1 MRAGNRSRTSDWV
14 AALRALYSEAP
25 PDLAIFDDG
34 VAQRLL
40 PGGLGALVRGVTRAP
55 FGPRLAHRLLG
66 AATRGLS
73 FTVPLRTAA
82 IDDAIERSV
91 EAGTRQLVVLGAGL
105 DARAW
110 RMPNLAEVSVFELDH
125 PDTQAFKR
133 EGIGDLRPL
142 AKDVRFCSID
152 FERQTIPE
160 VLGAHDF
167 DASARSVWIWEG
179 VTMYLTAE
187 AIDATLEAVA
197 ELAAPES
204 RLAMTYLPPEYASP
218 FLRTVSEVGA
228 MWIGEALRFQ
238 EDARGIAARLAAR
251 GFEVEGDGSALDWVE
266 RWPAREARHVRPY
279 ERLALA
285 RRV

>member
-25 PDLAIFDDG
+25 PDLAIFDD
-34 VAQRLL
+34 AIAERLL
-40 PGGLGALVRGVTRAP
+40 PGGLGAVVRGVTRAP
-55 FGPRLAHRLLG
+55 FGPRLAHRLVG

-73 FTVPLRTAA
+73 YSVPLRTAA
-82 IDDAIERSV
+82 IDDAVERSV
-91 EAGTRQLVVLGAGL
+91 RGGTRQIVVLGAGL

-110 RMPNLAEVSVFELDH
+110 RMPALAHVSVFELDH

-133 EGIGDLRPL
+133 EGIGDLRPM
-142 AKDVRFCSID
+142 AKEVRFCSID
-152 FERQTIPE
+152 FERETIPD

-167 DASARSVWIWEG
+167 DASEPSFWIWEG
-179 VTMYLTAE
+179 VTMYLTSD

-197 ELAAPES
+197 ELSVPES
-204 RLAMTYLPPEYASP
+204 RLAMTYLPREYASP

-238 EDARGIAARLAAR
+238 EDASGIAARLAAR
-251 GFEVEGDGSALDWVE
+251 GFVIEEDGSAIDWAE
-266 RWPAREARHVRPY
+266 RWPAHEARRVRPY

-285 RRV
+285 LRV